1 MVAPPPRAIDREARN
16 KVELGWIVFLLAV
29 FIYLGLRDRTHRGST
44 HLTVLVVV
52 GLTLGLLFV
61 RLGR

>member
-1 MVAPPPRAIDREARN
+1 M
-16 KVELGWIVFLLAV
+16 
-29 FIYLGLRDRTHRGST
+29 GST